1 MYVKTIK
8 QFYSFENTELNVV
21 EIIELIRNLFLS
33 IVSAAIR
40 IIVYQALS

>member
-1 MYVKTIK
+1 MYVKNIK

-21 EIIELIRNLFLS
+21 EIIELIINLFLS

-40 IIVYQALS
+40 IIIYQALS